1 MNFIY
6 LIVLTA
12 ILASLTVIYS
22 LYSKKDSLVNKI
34 AARLPILTAF
44 LVSLCIFIT
53 YKIFQ
58 RSTAKDNAQ
67 ITLQLNDK
75 YQIQLYKEYMN
86 MYDKI
91 PNFIDSLFYPWQKN
105 IYKEGIKYHPPNPA
119 EWTARHYLAIYI
131 FQCWSDILQMKE
143 QDKTPAYEWIATF
156 LPCCQS
162 KPLKKLWIMMRG
174 KYFDYVMDFGD
185 MMFEISEKTTVN
197 NAEELH
203 DLAVKIEKS
212 ERFQKI
218 IEKANTVSN
227 IFSNNG

>member
-6 LIVLTA
+6 LIILTA
-12 ILASLTVIYS
+12 FLACLTVVYS
-22 LYSKKDSLVNKI
+22 LYSKQNSLINKI

-86 MYDKI
+86 LYDKI
-91 PNFIDSLFYPWQKN
+91 PNFIDSLFYPWQMN
-105 IYKEGIKYHPPNPA
+105 IYKEGIEYHQPNPK
-119 EWTARHYLAIYI
+119 EWTSRHYLAIYI
-131 FQCWSDILQMKE
+131 FQCWSDILQMKQ

-162 KPLKKLWIMMRG
+162 KPLKQLWIMMRG

-185 MMFEISEKTTVN
+185 MMFEISEKTQIN

-203 DLAVKIEKS
+203 ALAVKIENS

-218 IEKANTVSN
+218 IEKANTVSD
-227 IFSNNG
+227 IFTSNG

>member
-6 LIVLTA
+6 LILLTA
-12 ILASLTVIYS
+12 LLAVFTVVYS
-22 LYSKKDSLVNKI
+22 LYAKENSLINKI
-34 AARLPILTAF
+34 ASRLPILTAF

-58 RSTAKDNAQ
+58 KSTAKDNAV

-75 YQIQLYKEYMN
+75 YQIQLYKEYMT

-91 PNFIDSLFYPWQKN
+91 PHFIDSLFYPWQRS
-105 IYKEGIKYHPPNPA
+105 IYKEGNVYHPPNSK
-119 EWTARHYLAIYI
+119 EWTSRHYLAIYI

-162 KPLKKLWIMMRG
+162 KPLKQLWTMMRG

-185 MMFEISEKTTVN
+185 MMFEISEKTPVN

-203 DLAVKIEKS
+203 ILAVNIENS
-212 ERFQKI
+212 EKFKKI
-218 IEKANTVSN
+218 IEKANAVSH
-227 IFSNNG
+227 IFASNG

>member
-6 LIVLTA
+6 LIVLTVF
-12 ILASLTVIYS
+12 LACSTVVYS
-22 LYSKKDSLVNKI
+22 LYSKKNSLINKI
-34 AARLPILTAF
+34 TSRLPILTAF

-75 YQIQLYKEYMN
+75 YQIQLYKEYMV

-105 IYKEGIKYHPPNPA
+105 VYKKDNEHHPTNPN
-119 EWTARHYLAIYI
+119 EWMSTHYIAIYI
-131 FQCWSDILQMKE
+131 FQCWSDILQMKR
-143 QDKTPAYEWIATF
+143 QDKTPSYEWIATF

-162 KPLKKLWIMMRG
+162 KQLKSLWTMMRG

-185 MMFEISEKTTVN
+185 MMFEMSEKTQVN

-203 DLAVKIEKS
+203 ALALEIEKS
-212 ERFQKI
+212 DRFQKI
-218 IEKANTVSN
+218 IEKANTVSD
-227 IFSNNG
+227 IFASNG

>member
-12 ILASLTVIYS
+12 FLACLTVVYS
-22 LYSKKDSLVNKI
+22 LYSKQNSLINKI

-75 YQIQLYKEYMN
+75 YQIQLYKEYMV

-91 PNFIDSLFYPWQKN
+91 PNFIDTLFYPWQKN
-105 IYKEGIKYHPPNPA
+105 IYKEGIEYHAPNPK
-119 EWTARHYLAIYI
+119 EWTSRHYLAIYI

-162 KPLKKLWIMMRG
+162 KPLKQLWIMMRG

-185 MMFEISEKTTVN
+185 MMFEISEKTQVN
-197 NAEELH
+197 NAKELH
-203 DLAVKIEKS
+203 ELAVKIEKS
-212 ERFQKI
+212 NRFQKI
-218 IEKANTVSN
+218 IEKANTVSD
-227 IFSNNG
+227 IFASNG

>member
-12 ILASLTVIYS
+12 FLACSTVVYS
-22 LYSKKDSLVNKI
+22 LYSKQNSLINKI

-86 MYDKI
+86 LYDKI
-91 PNFIDSLFYPWQKN
+91 PNFIDSLFYPWQMN
-105 IYKEGIKYHPPNPA
+105 IYKEGIEYHQPNPK
-119 EWTARHYLAIYI
+119 EWTSRHYLAIYI
-131 FQCWSDILQMKE
+131 FQCWSDILQMKQ

-162 KPLKKLWIMMRG
+162 KPLKQLWIMMRG

-185 MMFEISEKTTVN
+185 MMFEISEKTQIN

-203 DLAVKIEKS
+203 ALAVKIEKS

-218 IEKANTVSN
+218 IEKANTVSD
-227 IFSNNG
+227 IFTSNG

>member
-12 ILASLTVIYS
+12 FLACSTVVYS
-22 LYSKKDSLVNKI
+22 LYSKQNSLINKI

-86 MYDKI
+86 LYDKI
-91 PNFIDSLFYPWQKN
+91 PNFIDSLFYPWQMN
-105 IYKEGIKYHPPNPA
+105 IYKEGIEYHQPNPK
-119 EWTARHYLAIYI
+119 EWTSRHYLAIYI
-131 FQCWSDILQMKE
+131 FQCWSDILQMKQ

-162 KPLKKLWIMMRG
+162 KHLKQLWIMMRG

-185 MMFEISEKTTVN
+185 MMFEISEKTQIN

-203 DLAVKIEKS
+203 ALAVKIENS

-218 IEKANTVSN
+218 IEKANTVSD
-227 IFSNNG
+227 IFTSNG